1 MICTKRACNKFD
13 ERIAPWSTTVGDGSN
28 FVRATRLP
36 LRKLVAARA
45 D

>member
-1 MICTKRACNKFD
+1 MFIEGAHNKYG
-13 ERIAPWSTTVGDGSN
+13 ERIALWSTTVGDGSN

-36 LRKLVAARA
+36 LRKLAAIGG